1 MAGYGKR
8 IPGGEARSGVKE
20 YWKKI
25 CFFTVLWFGSFWYLG
40 GITAKA
46 EPVSL
51 QSASAVIYAGTDE
64 AGDKVGNLVRGGSF
78 ELLGTVTAED
88 GSSWYHVSAFGREGY
103 IKGDAEIERGQ
114 AEGPT
119 PEDNVIQEGAGETTQ
134 TGNEEP
140 AQPGVA
146 ETLQPGNGEP
156 AQGNAESQNG
166 TSAPER
172 DNGQTE
178 GEAPPDTEETMP
190 GEAGEET
197 ENPEEYEAAY
207 GGVNTRKKTYAGSKN
222 SLKNID
228 VQDISKDEMA
238 NAADVKPATEP
249 TGKINIITL
258 FFSVVSVGTVWMVLI
273 SFCKLRRMSRQ
284 SETGG
289 SGFRESGKKL
299 GNEKT
304 IHKKKKRRK
313 KKGKSKKNGNTKK
326 QQF

>member
-1 MAGYGKR
+1 MAGYGKG
-8 IPGGEARSGVKE
+8 IPRGKAQSGVKE
-20 YWKKI
+20 YWKKM

-103 IKGDAEIERGQ
+103 IKGDVEIERGQ
-114 AEGPT
+114 TKGST

-134 TGNEEP
+134 
-140 AQPGVA
+140 
-146 ETLQPGNGEP
+146 PGNGEP
-156 AQGNAESQNG
+156 AQSNTEIQNG

-178 GEAPPDTEETMP
+178 GEVSPDTEETMP

-207 GGVNTRKKTYAGSKN
+207 RGINTRKKTYAGSKN

-228 VQDISKDEMA
+228 VEDTSKDEKA

-249 TGKINIITL
+249 MGKINIITL
-258 FFSVVSVGTVWMVLI
+258 FFSVVSAGTVLMVLI

-284 SETGG
+284 SETGR

-304 IHKKKKRRK
+304 AHKKKKRRK
-313 KKGKSKKNGNTKK
+313 KKGKSKKNGNTKR